1 MHLESPEFVQREFL
15 AQIGPVE
22 TVRELFEYLPGV
34 FFFAKDRES
43 RMMCASRATC
53 ERLGCVNEM
62 EVVGKTDNDFYP
74 KELAAKFLIDDQRV
88 INSGQALI
96 NKVEIGYNKQR
107 VLDWIV
113 TSKFPLNNSSGE
125 IIGLV
130 GVFRSYEGSRKL
142 LLPYSQISKIVEYIL
157 ENHRERISV
166 ADVSAKS
173 NLSPRQLNRKFN
185 DAFGMSVQDFLTK
198 TRIQGS
204 SDALL
209 NTPSSISEIAR
220 QYGFCDQS
228 AFTQSFRKHTGIT
241 PLKFRK
247 QYAK

>member
-1 MHLESPEFVQREFL
+1 MNLEIPESVQREFL

-107 VLDWIV
+107 VRDWIV
-113 TSKFPLNNSSGE
+113 TNKFPLNNSSGE

-130 GVFRSYEGSRKL
+130 
-142 LLPYSQISKIVEYIL
+142 
-157 ENHRERISV
+157 
-166 ADVSAKS
+166 
-173 NLSPRQLNRKFN
+173 
-185 DAFGMSVQDFLTK
+185 
-198 TRIQGS
+198 
-204 SDALL
+204 
-209 NTPSSISEIAR
+209 
-220 QYGFCDQS
+220 
-228 AFTQSFRKHTGIT
+228 
-241 PLKFRK
+241 
-247 QYAK
+247 